1 MRNKTHYINQYS
13 NHIGPLSEALRRI
26 CNNNMFCEL
35 YELVALANI
44 LQCDIQSVY
53 PYIDYRAEMRIMN
66 AVYKPTDT
74 SVPSNGR
81 IVIFWSSTEDE
92 ISTRARPGN
101 CGTWNPNHFVP
112 LVHQSSSVR
121 MRSKERVSSTS
132 EVKCKTI
139 CTESMHE

>member
-1 MRNKTHYINQYS
+1 
-13 NHIGPLSEALRRI
+13 
-26 CNNNMFCEL
+26 MFCEL

-81 IVIFWSSTEDE
+81 IIIFWSSTEDE

-101 CGTWNPNHFVP
+101 CGIWNPNHFVP
-112 LVHQSSSVR
+112 LVRQSSGVR
-121 MRSKERVSSTS
+121 IRSKERVSSTS

-139 CTESMHE
+139 CIEPIHEQSNNLTESTKSDCQKQSSNAHTKPRVLTS